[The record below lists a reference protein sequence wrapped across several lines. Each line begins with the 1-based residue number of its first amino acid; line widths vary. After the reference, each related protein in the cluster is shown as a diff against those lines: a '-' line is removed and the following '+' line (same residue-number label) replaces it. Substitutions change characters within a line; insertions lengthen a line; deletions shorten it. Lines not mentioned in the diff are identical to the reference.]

1 MLIKEVLAVGV
12 IVMVKDEF
20 RDGDTGIYSRS
31 TLAKSGK
38 SRIEFRELRTVGTT
52 QVDVFERSSALLDDS
67 TLRLRA

>member
-1 MLIKEVLAVGV
+1 M

>member
-1 MLIKEVLAVGV
+1 MLAVGV

-31 TLAKSGK
+31 TLVKSGK
-38 SRIEFRELRTVGTT
+38 ARIELRELRTVGTT
-52 QVDVFERSSALLDDS
+52 QVDVFGRSSALLDDS